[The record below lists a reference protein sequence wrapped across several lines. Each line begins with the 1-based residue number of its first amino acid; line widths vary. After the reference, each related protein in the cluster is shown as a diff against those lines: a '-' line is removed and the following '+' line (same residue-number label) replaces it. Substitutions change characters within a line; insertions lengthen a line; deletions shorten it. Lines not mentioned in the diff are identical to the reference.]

1 MNFFRCSPHEPD
13 DYGLRSLWRNIS
25 LSSQKSD
32 CSSTISKEDLGFTE
46 SVLRTFTSPA
56 YAYMESPFNNS
67 VVSPLSDSYQLPD
80 EYLHGLCRTKG
91 LPKIEFQKFPT
102 DLVSLKLYFHTNLSK
117 AFVSFSSCSFYFI
130 LPQEIILNYLLQ
142 TNFMNAVGGS
152 TAPLAI
158 GLPVSPTSTP
168 TCAQAPMKR
177 ASTSILTP
185 LLGAGKPRQ

>member
-13 DYGLRSLWRNIS
+13 NYGFRSLWRNIS

-91 LPKIEFQKFPT
+91 LPKIELQKFPT
-102 DLVSLKLYFHTNLSK
+102 DLVSKFRTWKSRMNWILMFWCYREWCFASSRAASQAIFFGVFREEGQDSGSRIKVRITILV
-117 AFVSFSSCSFYFI
+117 FVIPNTKS
-130 LPQEIILNYLLQ
+130 Q
-142 TNFMNAVGGS
+142 
-152 TAPLAI
+152 
-158 GLPVSPTSTP
+158 
-168 TCAQAPMKR
+168 
-177 ASTSILTP
+177 
-185 LLGAGKPRQ
+185 

>member
-102 DLVSLKLYFHTNLSK
+102 DLVKP
-117 AFVSFSSCSFYFI
+117 I
-130 LPQEIILNYLLQ
+130 E
-142 TNFMNAVGGS
+142 
-152 TAPLAI
+152 
-158 GLPVSPTSTP
+158 
-168 TCAQAPMKR
+168 
-177 ASTSILTP
+177 ILTKY
-185 LLGAGKPRQ
+185 GYES